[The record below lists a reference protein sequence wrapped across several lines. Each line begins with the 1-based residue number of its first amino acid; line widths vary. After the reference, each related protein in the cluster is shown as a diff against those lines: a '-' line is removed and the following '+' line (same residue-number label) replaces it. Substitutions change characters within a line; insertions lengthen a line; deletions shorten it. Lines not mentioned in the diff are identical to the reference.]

1 MLELSPGEA
10 LKPKHHYLEHY
21 PHLIRCFGPLVGIWT
36 TRFEAK
42 HSYFKRVA
50 RHTNNFKNIALSLAN
65 KHQHLISYH
74 LHSSS
79 LSTSNVQVRNVSIVP
94 VDVLNEEVVLA
105 LRQKYPDISQ
115 VNLTK
120 NVTTRGITYRNVMVL
135 ACGSTGGMP
144 EFAEILQ
151 ICIVGNELCF
161 LVCLYFA
168 WYRNLFFLERFS

>member
-1 MLELSPGEA
+1 M
-10 LKPKHHYLEHY
+10 
-21 PHLIRCFGPLVGIWT
+21 
-36 TRFEAK
+36 
-42 HSYFKRVA
+42 
-50 RHTNNFKNIALSLAN
+50 
-65 KHQHLISYH
+65 
-74 LHSSS
+74 
-79 LSTSNVQVRNVSIVP
+79 QVRNVSIVP

-151 ICIVGNELCF
+151 I
-161 LVCLYFA
+161 
-168 WYRNLFFLERFS
+168 